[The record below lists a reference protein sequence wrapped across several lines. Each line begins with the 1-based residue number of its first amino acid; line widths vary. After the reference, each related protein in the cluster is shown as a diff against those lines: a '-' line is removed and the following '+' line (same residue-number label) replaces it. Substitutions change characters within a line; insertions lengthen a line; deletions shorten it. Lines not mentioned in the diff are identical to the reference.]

1 MMLPLLAAAL
11 LALVPARAGA
21 GAPAAAPAPPRELVI
36 VVVDSLERGPSR
48 ISDYDRIDWVFT
60 RAFERRKWPVTVRV
74 ERFAGNL
81 APHDLELR
89 LFNKGIY
96 PEDRGDLT
104 FHAWITLTDQGRK
117 WDLGIIRYQY
127 YPRPLEQM
135 DDALERA
142 ARGAAELTADK
153 VGALLFPPAPRR

>member
-1 MMLPLLAAAL
+1 MKLPLIAAAL
-11 LALVPARAGA
+11 LVLLPARAGA
-21 GAPAAAPAPPRELVI
+21 EGPAAAPVAARELVI

-48 ISDYDRIDWVFT
+48 ITDFDRISSVFT
-60 RAFERRKWPVTVRV
+60 RVLERRKWPVTFRV

-89 LFNKGIY
+89 IFNKGIY
-96 PEDRGDLT
+96 PEDQGDLT
-104 FHAWITLTDQGRK
+104 FHAWITLSDQGRK
-117 WDLGIIRYQY
+117 SDLGVIRYQY
-127 YPRPLEQM
+127 YPRPLEPM

-153 VGALLFPPAPRR
+153 LGALLFPAARRH